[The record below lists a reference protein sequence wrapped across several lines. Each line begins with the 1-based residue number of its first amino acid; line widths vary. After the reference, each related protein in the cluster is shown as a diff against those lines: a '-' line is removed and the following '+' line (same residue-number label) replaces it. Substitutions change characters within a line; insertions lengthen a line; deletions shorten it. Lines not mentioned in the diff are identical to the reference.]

1 MTIHLLADVLAALY
15 RYHPDFVLLVT
26 DELLE
31 SITQGLETNAERFH
45 QRRIAEA
52 KYLCELYLSRI
63 IDSAVIFETMYL
75 ILGFG
80 YRTFLDLHWKDK
92 ISDYSPQRIGCLG
105 LTLRTPSILLKTH
118 SASD

>member
-1 MTIHLLADVLAALY
+1 MTIHLLADLLAALY

-26 DELLE
+26 DVLLE
-31 SITQGLETNAERFH
+31 SITVGLETNAERFH

-63 IDSAVIFETMYL
+63 IDSSVIFETMYL

-80 YRTFLDLHWKDK
+80 YRELRFPPKNN
-92 ISDYSPQRIGCLG
+92 QRPNSLNSQQDATCRL
-105 LTLRTPSILLKTH
+105 
-118 SASD
+118 